1 MKNDFEELFNNIKN
15 LIEEVDRYIENAFV
29 NKSLCKDDCEK
40 YMRGV
45 YDGQSRAYM
54 VMRDKL
60 EDIVI
65 QFEKEEE

>member
-1 MKNDFEELFNNIKN
+1 MKDDELLESIKN
-15 LIEEVDRYIENAFV
+15 LMEEVNRYIENAFV
-29 NKSLCKDDCEK
+29 HKALYKEECEK

-65 QFEKEEE
+65 QFEEEEE